1 MSGSA
6 GAAAGG
12 SAGAAAGGSAGDG
25 SSSAGSNRG
34 AHRGA
39 LDRSLPTARR
49 GILYGGDWNPEQW
62 GPEVWDEDIAL
73 MRRAQVNL
81 VTVGVFSWAL
91 LEPAPGVHSWA
102 WLDDVL
108 DRLARAGIAADLAT
122 ATASP
127 PAWLSRAHP
136 EMLPV
141 TREGATLW
149 PGARQHYCPSSPVY
163 REAALTLVEALA
175 RRYGDHPALEM
186 WHVGNEYGCHV
197 AACYCDVSA
206 ARFRAWLADRYGDV
220 AALNQAW
227 GTAFWS
233 QAYHSFDEI
242 LPPRLAPT
250 LSNPTQVLDFAR
262 FSSDELLGCYLAER
276 QVLESL
282 TPTVPVTTNFMGL
295 FRPVDYWRF
304 APHVDIVAD
313 DSYPDPADPLAYV
326 RAAMVGDLM
335 RSLGDGAPWMLMEQ
349 APSAVNWRPRNARK
363 PPGMMRSLSLQAV
376 GRGADGIC
384 FFQWRAARAGAEKF
398 HSAMVPHAGAASRTF
413 EEVTALGEELGRL
426 REVVGTSVDASVA
439 ILLDWSSWWALEQPS
454 HPDSTLELRAILESW
469 YEPLYRS
476 HVPVDFVSPA
486 GPLGRYRVLLAPNLY
501 LVAAEHAKRLADF
514 VATGGTLV
522 VGPFSGI
529 VDQDD
534 HVPAGPYPAAFR
546 EVLGLEVEELAPLAD
561 GEVVAL
567 TGPLAG
573 SAGSASGWQEVIHL
587 RGAEVLA
594 RYATG
599 PLAGMPAVTTRSWG
613 TGQALYVGCGLDA
626 PTLEA
631 VLARAWQGAGV
642 RPLAEAPGSVGVS
655 RRGRFCFYV
664 NTDAAPV
671 EVELA
676 GSPTLVTGGEL
687 EEAAGGRVVLR
698 LPGHGAAV
706 VDAGGG
712 EQS

>member
-1 MSGSA
+1 LS
-6 GAAAGG
+6 
-12 SAGAAAGGSAGDG
+12 G
-25 SSSAGSNRG
+25 SSSAEG
-34 AHRGA
+34 AHPGGVERP
-39 LDRSLPTARR
+39 LPTARR

-73 MRRAQVNL
+73 MLQAQVNL

-163 REAALTLVEALA
+163 REAALALVEALA
-175 RRYGDHPALEM
+175 RRYADHPALEM

-206 ARFRAWLADRYGDV
+206 ERFRAWLADRYGDV
-220 AALNQAW
+220 ASLNRAW

-233 QAYHSFDEI
+233 QAYQSFEEI

-250 LSNPTQVLDFAR
+250 FPNPTQVLDFAR
-262 FSSDELLGCYLAER
+262 FSSDELLACYLAER
-276 QVLESL
+276 HVLESL
-282 TPTVPVTTNFMGL
+282 TPRVPVTTNFMGL
-295 FRPVDYWRF
+295 FRPLDYWRW
-304 APHVDIVAD
+304 APHVDLVAD

-335 RSLGDGAPWMLMEQ
+335 RSLGDGGPWMLMEQ

-413 EEVTALGEELGRL
+413 EEVVALGEELGQL
-426 REVVGTSVDASVA
+426 REVVGTNVDASVA

-454 HPDSTLELRAILESW
+454 HPDSTLDFRAILESW

-476 HVPVDFVSPA
+476 HVPVDFVSPD
-486 GPLGRYRVLLAPNLY
+486 GPLHRYRVLLAPNLY
-501 LVAAEHAKRLADF
+501 LVAPEHAKRLADF
-514 VATGGTLV
+514 VSAGGTLV

-529 VDQDD
+529 VDEHD
-534 HVPAGPYPAAFR
+534 HVPEGRYPAAFR
-546 EVLGLEVEELAPLAD
+546 KVLGLEVEELAPLAE
-561 GEVVAL
+561 GEVVSL
-567 TGPLAG
+567 SGPLAG
-573 SAGSASGWQEVIHL
+573 SGASASGWQEVIHL
-587 RGAEVLA
+587 DGAEALTRFESGA
-594 RYATG
+594 
-599 PLAGMPAVTTRSWG
+599 LAGMPAVTTHSWG
-613 TGQALYVGCGLDA
+613 EGHALYVGCGLDA
-626 PTLEA
+626 STLEA
-631 VLARAWQGAGV
+631 VLAGAWQRAGV
-642 RPLAEAPGSVGVS
+642 RPVAEAPPSVGVS

-664 NTDAAPV
+664 NTVAAPV
-671 EVELA
+671 DVELV

-687 EEAAGGRVVLR
+687 EERAGGNALLR
-698 LPGHGAAV
+698 LPGHGAAI
-706 VDAGGG
+706 VDTGAGG
-712 EQS
+712 QS